1 MNSIYQVMG
10 TTKQNIQQ
18 GIQHQLRF
26 YEEVE
31 NLRRIVYQVRE
42 DHPSMGADTL
52 YKKLAPVMGRDR
64 FRIWYKEEGL
74 KIKPKKNWRR
84 TTDSSGVIRF
94 ANRTID
100 LELTGVN
107 QLWVSDI
114 TYYEIDGRFYYITFI
129 MDQFSRKIKG
139 YSVSR
144 TLRTEDTTIAALLIA
159 TKNLSVAHKIIFHSD
174 GGGQYY
180 SKSFL
185 ALTADRFINSMGKTA
200 YENPYAERLNRTIK
214 NDYVHYYNPS
224 NFIQLKAMINKAVWM
239 YNEGKPH
246 QGAKGLTPNQFE
258 LIYKTKSVI

>member
-1 MNSIYQVMG
+1 MSIIYQVMG
-10 TTKQNIQQ
+10 TTKQNIHQQ
-18 GIQHQLRF
+18 IQRQISF

-31 NLRRIVYQVRE
+31 ILRSIVYQVRA

-52 YKKLAPVMGRDR
+52 YKKLAPKMGRDR
-64 FRIWYKEEGL
+64 FRIWYQDEGL
-74 KIKPKKNWRR
+74 RIKPKKNWRR

-94 ANRTID
+94 ANHTKN

-114 TYYEIDGRFYYITFI
+114 TYYEIDGQFYYITFI

-139 YSVSR
+139 YNVSR
-144 TLRTEDTTIAALLIA
+144 RLRTEDTTIPALLMAI
-159 TKNLSVAHKIIFHSD
+159 KNLSVTHKIIFHSD

-185 ALTADRFINSMGKTA
+185 ELTEGRFINSMGKTA
-200 YENPYAERLNRTIK
+200 YENPYAERLNRTMK
-214 NDYVHYYNPS
+214 NDYVYRYNPK
-224 NFIQLKAMINKAVWM
+224 NFIQLISRVNKAAWM

-246 QGAKGLTPNQFE
+246 EGLNGLTPNQFE
-258 LIYKTKSVI
+258 LMYKNQSVN